1 MGNCIFRSKSEAKKR
16 EQSGSKRKSNNIKH
30 SSSDVAQ
37 KRDFFEKKGTAS
49 IKRKSPK
56 TAEELW
62 GRGKTTIAK
71 EMATEEISKSKDM
84 DRHIEKSQTRKK
96 MTRRYLR

>member
-1 MGNCIFRSKSEAKKR
+1 MGNCIFKSKSEAKGGEK
-16 EQSGSKRKSNNIKH
+16 SGSKGKSNNTKH
-30 SSSDVAQ
+30 SSSDFAQ

-62 GRGKTTIAK
+62 GKGKTTIAK
-71 EMATEEISKSKDM
+71 EMATEEISKSNKTIGDEGITV
-84 DRHIEKSQTRKK
+84 DFRFIKVHTSN
-96 MTRRYLR
+96 